1 MAVVARL
8 YRDHR
13 GAARHEVALEATLR
27 DNDRRPHDVVVE
39 ELSKTGF
46 LVPAVAQL
54 SPGEQVTIG
63 ISGIGMCHA
72 RVVREAEGGFGCE
85 FLHPLSED
93 ELAEAIVTKPAEPV
107 PLPLPLPRLSYSEA
121 SDAEVID
128 DRWPWRVRVWSLIGL
143 AAVFWWLTIAAA
155 RSAWL
160 AIT

>member
-13 GAARHEVALEATLR
+13 GAARHGVALEATLR

-39 ELSKTGF
+39 QLSKTGF
-46 LVPAVAQL
+46 LIPAMAQL
-54 SPGEQVTIG
+54 APGEQVTIG
-63 ISGIGMCHA
+63 IPGIGMCHA
-72 RVVREAEGGFGCE
+72 RVVREAEAGFGCE

-93 ELAEAIVTKPAEPV
+93 ELAEAMVTKPAEPI
-107 PLPLPLPRLSYSEA
+107 PLSLFRFSSIEA
-121 SDAEVID
+121 PGAGLID

-143 AAVFWWLTIAAA
+143 AVVFWWLTIAAA
-155 RSAWL
+155 RFAWL